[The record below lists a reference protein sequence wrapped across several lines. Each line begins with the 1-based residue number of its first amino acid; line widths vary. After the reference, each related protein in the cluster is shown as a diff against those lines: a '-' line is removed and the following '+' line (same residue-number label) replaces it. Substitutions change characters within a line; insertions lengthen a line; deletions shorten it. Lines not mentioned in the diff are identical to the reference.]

1 MPGEPPMAA
10 RPNALRRLA
19 RLLRPNAL
27 RRPSDRVE
35 LALVALLLTA
45 FLATV
50 IVAPFLGARIDQSQ
64 SAAAQHLHPAVAV
77 LSDGGPY
84 GNGLAGNGW
93 AIARWRAPDGQQ
105 RIGTLTTLTAPDIW
119 NASPGARVP
128 VWLNSSGVPAIPP
141 PGPGTTLFT
150 TVSIVMLAGI
160 TLMICYWLCRVVL
173 DRRRL
178 AAWESAWAR
187 IGPRWT
193 TRR

>member
-1 MPGEPPMAA
+1 MAA
-10 RPNALRRLA
+10 CLRALRRLA

-35 LALVALLLTA
+35 LALVALLVAA

-50 IVAPFLGARIDQSQ
+50 AVAPIIGARIDQSQ

-77 LSDGGPY
+77 LSGGGPY

-93 AIARWRAPDGQQ
+93 ATARWRAPDGQQ
-105 RIGTLTTLTAPDIW
+105 RIGTLTTLTAPAIW
-119 NASPGARVP
+119 DASPGTRVQ
-128 VWLNSSGVPAIPP
+128 VWLTSSGAPAIPP
-141 PGPGTTLFT
+141 PGPGTLLFT
-150 TVSIVMLAGI
+150 STSLVMLAGVA
-160 TLMICYWLCRVVL
+160 LVICYWLCRLIL